1 MTSWND
7 KKKLAEMSL
16 KQKYNRLRTTAMQMD
31 DGTVEIVSDPI
42 FRQINKELKVTF
54 NQIKSLCPVG
64 EYDVIKGF
72 QV

>member
-42 FRQINKELKVTF
+42 FRQINRELKATTD
-54 NQIKSLCPVG
+54 QIKSLCKIG
-64 EYDVIKGF
+64 EYDLIKGF
-72 QV
+72 QI